1 MWPQTNGKQKRKHC
15 STIAIRSM
23 SCQSDQFLRQLT
35 TVNNHVSLAK
45 YSGAGIILIQIIIEY
60 HIRVPTSRWIQKYK
74 KDLVNDISEGWI
86 CVKTCFTVM
95 MTLGRPEHQGKA
107 HLLYPLG
114 RLLDDT

>member
-45 YSGAGIILIQIIIEY
+45 YSGTGIIILIQIIIEY
-60 HIRVPTSRWIQKYK
+60 HIRVLPLDEYK
-74 KDLVNDISEGWI
+74 KDLVNDISEDWI
-86 CVKTCFTVM
+86 CVKPCFTVM